1 MSLELLFSLLLT
13 VGVAVA
19 GVVPLVLLVAVLRR
33 SPGVEG

>member
-19 GVVPLVLLVAVLRR
+19 GVVPLVLLVALLRR
-33 SPGVEG
+33 SPRAEA